1 MKYTSLFVLVLGICA
16 NFHAQTSILQE
27 TFNSGIPANWTV
39 VIEDTNTVHPNVS
52 AFSPGWIALVD
63 PDNNTD
69 TIVGSTSYFTSPAQ
83 ASRWLITP
91 PLALGAYG
99 NILRW
104 EGKVHDPSFADG
116 YLVLVSTTDAQLS
129 SFTDTLR
136 VIGEESE
143 NWLQREIN
151 LSDSG
156 YVSQTIYLAFVN
168 KSYDKFKLYLDDFSV
183 TINDPVGIQ
192 EAALVDLNLF
202 PNPAQHSITL
212 QTNEL
217 VSHMHVASLNG
228 QLMYSGSFQ
237 NQLIIEDWQNG
248 VYLITFETNKG
259 RVVQRFI
266 KN

>member
-1 MKYTSLFVLVLGICA
+1 MKYISLLALVLGFCA
-16 NFHAQTSILQE
+16 NLQAQTSILQE

-39 VIEDTNTVHPNVS
+39 VIEDTSMVHPNVS
-52 AFSPGWIALVD
+52 SFSPGWIALVD

-116 YLVLVSTTDAQLS
+116 YLVLVSTTDTQLT

-136 VIGEESE
+136 VVGEESE

-156 YVSQTIYLAFVN
+156 YVSQTIYLAFIN
-168 KSYDKFKLYLDDFSV
+168 KSFDKFKLYLDDFSV

-192 EAALVDLNLF
+192 EAVLVDINLF
-202 PNPAQHSITL
+202 PNPAQHSIAI
-212 QTNEL
+212 QTNKV
-217 VSHMHVASLNG
+217 VSHMQVISVNG
-228 QLMYSGSFQ
+228 QSMHSGSFQ
-237 NQLIIEDWQNG
+237 NELMIESWQNG
-248 VYLITFETNKG
+248 VYLIILETNEG